1 MKTKEFTGFSDEQ
14 LTSKIISEGS
24 GDLFEI
30 IYNRYQ
36 KKVMDKCFAIVKNRA
51 LANELTE
58 DILSK
63 AYEKLGSFKGNAS
76 FSSWLYA
83 IAYNHCID
91 YLRLKNKMHYPD
103 WNYENQIPE
112 IIDESEEDLS
122 GLQSDRLNKMIEMLH
137 TEEKALLLMKY
148 QDDLSLRQIS
158 QALRLTDGAVKMRL
172 KRAKARL
179 LFLYINK
186 YGDNH

>member
-1 MKTKEFTGFSDEQ
+1 MRTKEFTNFSDEQ
-14 LTSKIISEGS
+14 LTAKIISEGS
-24 GDLFEI
+24 VMLFEI
-30 IYNRYQ
+30 IYTRYQ
-36 KKVMDKCFAIVKNRA
+36 NKVMDKCFTIVKNRA
-51 LANELTE
+51 LAKDLSE

-63 AYEKLGSFKGNAS
+63 AYEKLGSFKGSAS
-76 FSSWLYA
+76 FGSWIYA
-83 IAYNHCID
+83 ITYNHCID

-103 WNYENQIPE
+103 WNDEHQIPE
-112 IIDESEEDLS
+112 IIDESEEDFS
-122 GLQSDRLNKMIEMLH
+122 GLKSDRLNTMMEMLH

-179 LFLYINK
+179 LFLYMTHF
-186 YGDNH
+186 GGNH